1 MKTLYFAYGSNML
14 KARLEQR
21 VGEVTKKGNFK
32 VHGFKLTF
40 NAGQSAGFA
49 NMEMTGN
56 HKDFVE
62 GVVYEMESEQLRKL
76 DHCEGTPHFYIRACL
91 PYNEGKG
98 HRILF
103 FYTSINPMYRT
114 ELPPTAQYITTI
126 IDGCKENCLKHTL
139 KIAQG
144 IEVSNEID
152 GIIV

>member
-14 KARLEQR
+14 KARLEER
-21 VGEVTKKGNFK
+21 VGEVKKEGNFK

-40 NAGQSAGFA
+40 NAGHSAGFA

-76 DHCEGTPHFYIRACL
+76 DHREGTPHFYIRACL
-91 PYNEGKG
+91 PYWDGKVQ
-98 HRILF
+98 RTLF
-103 FYTSINPMYRT
+103 FYTAMNPTYRT
-114 ELPPTAQYITTI
+114 EQPPTATYMQVI
-126 IDGCKENCLKHTL
+126 IAGCKQNKLKHTL

-144 IEVSNEID
+144 IAVSDEID